1 MDSAPGT
8 VNPAERNDDA
18 MRFLLTRRSR
28 PPKTLTGPAPDRAA
42 LQEILTVAARVP
54 DHGKLEP
61 WRFVVLERPA
71 LERLAGAAAE
81 YARAQNIPQDL
92 AAKGVGQFA
101 QSPLCVA
108 VIAVPRPTDK
118 VPAIEQT
125 LSVGAAC
132 TQLVNAALA
141 AGWGAGWLSGW
152 VSHDPGFAAPAF
164 GLAPG
169 EWVAG
174 LVHIGTQTVAPPERP
189 RPDLNQIVT
198 WVDA

>member
-1 MDSAPGT
+1 M
-8 VNPAERNDDA
+8 
-18 MRFLLTRRSR
+18 
-28 PPKTLTGPAPDRAA
+28 
-42 LQEILTVAARVP
+42 
-54 DHGKLEP
+54 
-61 WRFVVLERPA
+61 LERPA

-81 YARAQNIPQDL
+81 YARAQAIPDDM

-169 EWVAG
+169 EWIAG